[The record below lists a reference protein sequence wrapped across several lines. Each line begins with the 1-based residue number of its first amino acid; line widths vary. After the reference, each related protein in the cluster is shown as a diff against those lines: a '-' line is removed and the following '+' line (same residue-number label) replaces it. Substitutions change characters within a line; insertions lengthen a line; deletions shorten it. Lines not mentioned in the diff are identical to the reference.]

1 MENSCRIDASYR
13 RFVST
18 AATAVKLLHHNH
30 RSTPPSLM
38 LHQPISPSPTAVTKA
53 WLMWAQCS
61 QSLLRVSAAGEG
73 RGETIRVIFL
83 VPSFSL
89 WKREE
94 GVLYSECTTAE
105 FCEKEIRTHPHT
117 HTFARKWSQLRT
129 DKTRLRDRAEL
140 ALKTIHKHCKISL
153 VTHTCTQRDHKT
165 RLFEPKPQV
174 SVRTKSGGQCVK
186 LRRVN
191 IDLEAGQ
198 EKKEMLALDKRR
210 AGCLNETSRETCRT
224 NGDKRE

>member
-73 RGETIRVIFL
+73 RGETIRVIF
-83 VPSFSL
+83 SFLLSL
-89 WKREE
+89 CENARRASCTLNAQLLNFVKRKY
-94 GVLYSECTTAE
+94 GH
-105 FCEKEIRTHPHT
+105 IHIHT
-117 HTFARKWSQLRT
+117 HFT

-140 ALKTIHKHCKISL
+140 ALKTIHKHCKISSL
-153 VTHTCTQRDHKT
+153 THTRAHREIIRHDCLSQSHRCRWEQRVVD
-165 RLFEPKPQV
+165 
-174 SVRTKSGGQCVK
+174 SVWSC
-186 LRRVN
+186 
-191 IDLEAGQ
+191 AG
-198 EKKEMLALDKRR
+198 
-210 AGCLNETSRETCRT
+210 
-224 NGDKRE
+224 

>member
-73 RGETIRVIFL
+73 RGETIRVIF
-83 VPSFSL
+83 SFLRSL
-89 WKREE
+89 CENARRASCTLNAQLLNFVKRKY
-94 GVLYSECTTAE
+94 GH
-105 FCEKEIRTHPHT
+105 IHIHT
-117 HTFARKWSQLRT
+117 HLHGN
-129 DKTRLRDRAEL
+129 DRSYA
-140 ALKTIHKHCKISL
+140 
-153 VTHTCTQRDHKT
+153 
-165 RLFEPKPQV
+165 
-174 SVRTKSGGQCVK
+174 RTKQGCETELNLPWKLFISIVK
-186 LRRVN
+186 YPHWLTHVHTER
-191 IDLEAGQ
+191 
-198 EKKEMLALDKRR
+198 
-210 AGCLNETSRETCRT
+210 S
-224 NGDKRE
+224 

>member
-1 MENSCRIDASYR
+1 MENSCRIDTSYR

-94 GVLYSECTTAE
+94 GVLYSECATAE

-117 HTFARKWSQLRT
+117 HTFARTKQGCETELNLPWKLFISIVKYPKWHTRAHREIIRHDCLSQSHRC
-129 DKTRLRDRAEL
+129 RWE
-140 ALKTIHKHCKISL
+140 
-153 VTHTCTQRDHKT
+153 QRVVD
-165 RLFEPKPQV
+165 
-174 SVRTKSGGQCVK
+174 SVWSC
-186 LRRVN
+186 
-191 IDLEAGQ
+191 AG
-198 EKKEMLALDKRR
+198 
-210 AGCLNETSRETCRT
+210 
-224 NGDKRE
+224 